1 MILAEHASPRRSPC
15 GAQWV
20 CPSLTHG
27 LTPLAQAGRDKLSC
41 GGTRSGVGGHKA
53 ISQILAQHLPS
64 LRRYARALTGSQPS
78 GDDYVGVTLEAIL
91 TLLDIVHEHNPKV
104 ALFRSRLSEALVGG
118 IAVDD
123 PDNDLGLFSGP
134 THQPTGATAIGKS
147 AFNDRCGSR

>member
-1 MILAEHASPRRSPC
+1 MGMPEPDPRAHALGASRPRQTESR
-15 GAQWV
+15 GD
-20 CPSLTHG
+20 
-27 LTPLAQAGRDKLSC
+27 PLWRG
-41 GGTRSGVGGHKA
+41 
-53 ISQILAQHLPS
+53 ILAQHLPS

-118 IAVDD
+118 IAVGDL
-123 PDNDLGLFSGP
+123 DNDVGLFSGP